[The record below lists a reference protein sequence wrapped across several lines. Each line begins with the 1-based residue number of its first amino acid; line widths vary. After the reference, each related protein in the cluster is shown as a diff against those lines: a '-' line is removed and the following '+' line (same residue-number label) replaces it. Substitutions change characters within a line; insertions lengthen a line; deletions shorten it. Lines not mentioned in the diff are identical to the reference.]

1 MSTLSN
7 KLVAVCLVAAFSMV
21 MYGCGGGGSSST
33 PEVPT
38 TPDPTDPT
46 DPTDPPAPMT
56 HDVDLSTLL
65 AGYNTVPAGEH
76 MIDAGMDMDVGD
88 ATFTCP
94 AGGDACTVTVAADGT
109 ATSTGGAATAA
120 PSMAATDRKAAD
132 DEADRLA
139 EIARMA
145 VITKAEAIEMAI
157 GPDEPNIAD
166 ADGATEGDQL
176 VINVTAVLGGAT
188 VPDSAVDTAV
198 EEKFAAGDRPAS
210 ITGWTDAKYERT
222 QEGDANANP
231 PTNTVV
237 DTFVKYN
244 NKAPNTAQLYTAYFG
259 GTENNAGDA
268 VDSITG
274 AVLTLDVDDIDGN
287 HMLFSGDFGIT
298 GPHQNLPAPVND
310 ADTPDVDEGIIN
322 VSGSFRGVP
331 GTFTCPSE
339 CTVSSDEDS
348 NLDDLGGSWTF
359 TPSGSA
365 TGGGPTTAELA
376 ALMVQG
382 VIPDPDFMAFGYWLQ
397 ATTDADG
404 ETEYAFLGFNEGNRN
419 FGDVDGVEGTATYE
433 GPATGM
439 YMRKRFEVSE
449 DGSSTTTHPVISG
462 QFTASA
468 VLNATFAQISS
479 GDDQDTIA
487 PAMFNTITGSISGF
501 KDGYGAD
508 IDTRWTVELTDGTI
522 IDTGDGAGTFSG
534 TATGMGAFAGTF
546 HGEAIANDDPDTDVD
561 ETTLAPIGASGT
573 FDGHFENGHVRG
585 AFGVDRQ

>member
-94 AGGDACTVTVAADGT
+94 ADGDACTVTVADDGT

-132 DEADRLA
+132 DAA
-139 EIARMA
+139 AMA
-145 VITKAEAIEMAI
+145 VITKAEAIAMAI
-157 GPDEPNIAD
+157 DSDATLAD
-166 ADGATEGDQL
+166 ANSTDAGNQLPFNLGEDAT
-176 VINVTAVLGGAT
+176 TADSVLAGAT
-188 VPDSAVDTAV
+188 VPDATTDQMN
-198 EEKFAAGDRPAS
+198 KFAAAMDRPAS
-210 ITGWTDAKYERT
+210 ITNWTDSKYERT
-222 QEGDANANP
+222 SEGDANANP
-231 PTNTVV
+231 PTDTVM
-237 DTFVKYN
+237 DTIVKYN
-244 NKAPNTAQLYTAYFG
+244 NKAPNTAEVYLTYFNSG
-259 GTENNAGDA
+259 ANGAGDA
-268 VDSITG
+268 VDAITDATG
-274 AVLTLDVDDIDGN
+274 VINIDEADIDGN
-287 HMLFSGDFGIT
+287 HGLITGSFGDFSTSAT
-298 GPHQNLPAPVND
+298 GDQTVEFTD
-310 ADTPDVDEGIIN
+310 VADTTDVNEGEPSIM
-322 VSGSFRGVP
+322 GSFRGVP
-331 GTFTCPSE
+331 GTFACTGTCTASA
-339 CTVSSDEDS
+339 DEMG
-348 NLDDLGGSWTF
+348 NLNGLGGDWEFTPAALVDADGDALTGDDLTD
-359 TPSGSA
+359 A
-365 TGGGPTTAELA
+365 LA
-376 ALMVQG
+376 GIMVAG
-382 VIPDPDFMAFGYWLQ
+382 VIPDPDFTVFGYWLQ

-404 ETEYAFLGFNEGNRN
+404 ETEYAFLGFNEGNRDY
-419 FGDVDGVEGTATYE
+419 GSVADVEGPATYE

-439 YMRKRFEVSE
+439 YMMKRFEVSE
-449 DGSSTTTHPVISG
+449 DGSSTTTHPVKSG

-468 VLNATFAQISS
+468 VLNATFDQISS
-479 GDDQDTIA
+479 GDDMDTIA

-522 IDTGDGAGTFSG
+522 APATGTFSG
-534 TATGMGAFAGTF
+534 TATGDGAFNGTF
-546 HGEAIANDDPDTDVD
+546 HGAPGTD
-561 ETTLAPIGASGT
+561 TTLAPIGASGT